1 MHEQLLALAKALKVL
16 LLSRDELAEINRLQS
31 QWEHWSERE
40 RQHAPDRV
48 AENQA
53 AAFAAFLAD
62 PTADNEARLLA
73 TADADHAVA
82 VHATMR
88 RACQALRK
96 RITGQAAGIV
106 HPVLDRVVAAFTA
119 EHARRREKAE
129 AVMGSKDRH
138 PAVAEMRRAMDFAD
152 KHLHRAFSAL
162 NGRQDDA
169 PLALAEALLSPKTP
183 ETIAPALTPA
193 ARA

>member
-1 MHEQLLALAKALKVL
+1 MHEPFLTLAKALKVP
-16 LLSRDELAEINRLQS
+16 LLSRDELAELNRLQS

-40 RQHAPDRV
+40 RQHAPERI
-48 AENQA
+48 AEEHA
-53 AAFAAFLAD
+53 AAFAAFVAD
-62 PTADNEARLLA
+62 PTTDNEARLLA
-73 TADADHAVA
+73 TADTAHIAA
-82 VHATMR
+82 RFATMR
-88 RACQALRK
+88 RACHALRQ
-96 RITGQAAGIV
+96 RITAQAAGIV
-106 HPVLDRVVAAFTA
+106 HPVCHRVVEAFTT

-138 PAVAEMRRAMDFAD
+138 PAVVEMRQAIDFAE

-169 PLALAEALLSPKTP
+169 PLALAEALL
-183 ETIAPALTPA
+183 APTAPTKAAAALTPA